1 MKILIVNGYG
11 KCLKGFRSSE
21 HFKQIIKDL
30 LTGKKEMIDTEL
42 EFFIADRDTIDDFLY
57 EIDSSFVRIECG
69 KMFDSIDLIFF
80 EGDANLR
87 PWSPN
92 AYKFLILLRMC
103 MRSNKILF
111 ASSFAMQG
119 LVFLIASNIECQI
132 SIING
137 LNGSQLGDLSKIKK
151 SMNEIRMSDYFLD
164 NVTGDLYSFN
174 YDTGEWVGKG
184 NAGLHS
190 RRAAEEFKTIGKYI
204 VKAPQYKVQ
213 RMKEID
219 QLYVSKENEVV
230 CSLRKNSMHN
240 YLFYD
245 LPFEFVVPFKNSWD
259 VHPFNFVNPK
269 KTFQTMADCEK
280 GPLVICISDNIVATQ
295 FSIRTKY
302 KDTIQM
308 LRNFMGYQLTKLCS
322 GRAQTIPIEIASV
335 KHNDNAMDIYLE
347 QLSRSKYSNQKTI
360 KFNVITEFHHAGFAA
375 KKSNQLDVVVNNAI
389 GKKKFKQTQQKLNPK
404 DLDQLLL
411 YNPSPQFSQNQQQ
424 DADRKPSI
432 YSAQPNHYEEKTQA
446 FQKTNLEIIQILH
459 PSIDATIFTQNK
471 PFWVPG
477 YLSQFR
483 LQKSQMS
490 KKQNTTSEDGP
501 SNTNILT
508 EFKQNTTPRMPRT
521 SSQPHFRVIQKDKW
535 MTNKNFQV

>member
-1 MKILIVNGYG
+1 MSKRIP
-11 KCLKGFRSSE
+11 KFRTL
-21 HFKQIIKDL
+21 QINHKRCINEYQIQL

-269 KTFQTMADCEK
+269 KTFQTMAECEK

-302 KDTIQM
+302 KETVQM

-322 GRAQTIPIEIASV
+322 GRAQTIPIEVASI
-335 KHNDNAMDIYLE
+335 KQNDNAMDIYLE

-404 DLDQLLL
+404 DLDQLLF
-411 YNPSPQFSQNQQQ
+411 YSSSPKFQSTQQQ
-424 DADRKPSI
+424 EIERKPSI
-432 YSAQPNHYEEKTQA
+432 YSAQPNHFEEKPQA

-459 PSIDATIFTQNK
+459 PSIDTAIFTQNK

-477 YLSQFR
+477 YLSQCR

-501 SNTNILT
+501 SNTHILT
-508 EFKQNTTPRMPRT
+508 EFKQNTTPRMPRN

-535 MTNKNFQV
+535 MTNKDFQV

>member
-11 KCLKGFRSSE
+11 KCIKGFRSSE
-21 HFKQIIKDL
+21 HYKQIIKEV

-42 EFFIADRDTIDDFLY
+42 EFFFADRDSIDDFLY
-57 EIDSSFVRIECG
+57 EIDSSFVRVECG

-92 AYKFLILLRMC
+92 AYKYLILLRMC

-119 LVFLIASNIECQI
+119 LVFLIASNVECQF
-132 SIING
+132 SVING
-137 LNGSQLGDLSKIKK
+137 LNGGQLGDLSKIKK
-151 SMNEIRMSDYFLD
+151 SLTEIRMNDFFLD

-174 YDTGEWVGKG
+174 YDTGEWVSKG

-204 VKAPQYKVQ
+204 VKAPQYKVS

-219 QLYVSKENEVV
+219 QPYISKENEIV

-240 YLFYD
+240 YLFNG

-280 GPLVICISDNIVATQ
+280 GPLVVQVTDNIVATQ
-295 FSIRTKY
+295 FSIRSKY
-302 KDTIQM
+302 KETVQIM
-308 LRNFMGYQLTKLCS
+308 RNFMGYQLTKLCS
-322 GRAQTIPIEIASV
+322 GRAQTIPIEIASI
-335 KHNDNAMDIYLE
+335 KQNDNAMDIYLE
-347 QLSRSKYSNQKTI
+347 HLGRSKYHNQKTI

-389 GKKKFKQTQQKLNPK
+389 GKRKFKQTIQKLNAK
-404 DLDQLLL
+404 DLDRLLD
-411 YNPSPQFSQNQQQ
+411 QNSSLPNQPFQNDQ
-424 DADRKPSI
+424 DRQPSI
-432 YSAQPNHYEEKTQA
+432 YSSQPQHNVEDQPQVFNKTGA
-446 FQKTNLEIIQILH
+446 EIIQFLH
-459 PSIDATIFTQNK
+459 PSIDKSLFHESK
-471 PFWVPG
+471 PLWVPG
-477 YLSQFR
+477 YLSQSR
-483 LQKSQMS
+483 LQKSQL
-490 KKQNTTSEDGP
+490 KQKQNTISEEGQSTP
-501 SNTNILT
+501 FLT
-508 EFKQNTTPRMPRT
+508 EQKQITTPRLPRT
-521 SSQPHFRVIQKDKW
+521 TSQPHFRVIQKDKW
-535 MTNKNFQV
+535 ITNKNFKV